1 MKYLCLFILLILPI
15 KAIAEDNEV
24 FKAKSFKNPIRQYS
38 IIATDHGYYPD
49 SVFAYVGE
57 KVKFFVT
64 STSEKSQCFLV
75 KDHSI
80 FLGAKKGKVSE
91 GEIIFHSPGSYEFYC
106 PSTNFKGHVSVIE
119 RAVDK
124 DKRIK
129 REVASKKPDYWTPR
143 NYD

>member
-1 MKYLCLFILLILPI
+1 MKYLCLFILLIMPI
-15 KAIAEDNEV
+15 KAIADSNEV
-24 FKAKSFKNPIRQYS
+24 FKAKTFQNPIRQYS

-64 STSEKSQCFLV
+64 STTEKSQCFLV

-91 GEIIFHSPGSYEFYC
+91 GEVVFHSPGRYDFYC
-106 PSTNFKGHVSVIE
+106 PSTNFKGVISVIE
-119 RAVDK
+119 RSVETQ
-124 DKRIK
+124 KRVK
-129 REVASKKPDYWTPR
+129 REVASKKPDHWMPR